1 MFKRG
6 VWNMMDTKIL
16 NRIATDGMKKRYVPS
31 HYDMPIQPIE
41 YIMRNNLDYCSA
53 NIIKYASRWDKKGQ
67 PREDLEKIIHYARIL
82 CDKL

>member
-6 VWNMMDTKIL
+6 VWNMMDTKAL
-16 NRIATDGMKKRYVPS
+16 NKSALEGYVPN